1 MNYNNARHKLLVIHS
16 QALQKQGKSLWIEDP
31 KSSFELLNYEESI
44 KEELFWAHRQSFIL
58 VMKNFI
64 DNILDFDDLPPTA
77 LSVRLVL

>member
-64 DNILDFDDLPPTA
+64 DNIFDFDDY
-77 LSVRLVL
+77 SIF